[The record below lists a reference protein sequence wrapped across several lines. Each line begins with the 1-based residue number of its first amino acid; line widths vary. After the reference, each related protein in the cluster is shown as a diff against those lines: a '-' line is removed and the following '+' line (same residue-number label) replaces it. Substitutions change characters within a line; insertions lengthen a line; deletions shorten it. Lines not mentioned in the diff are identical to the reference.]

1 MCINPSNIEVN
12 GESVQVGCRLCW
24 QCRKNRVNDLVGRC
38 IAEQQTAS
46 QTLAV
51 TLTYTDE
58 AGANAAV
65 LVYKDVQDFM
75 KRFRKGGYTVRY
87 IVAGEYGSQKGRAH
101 WHAIFFLYGNTLNVV
116 EDPKERG
123 EWDIILPRYDDD
135 PWARIQWAPWSSK
148 SEGRGFAYFQQPDY
162 GGFRYLLKYVLKDQ
176 SQSVSITHLA
186 MSKKPPLGYAYFME
200 NAAQHVAQGVLPQ
213 SPDYSF
219 ADFDSNGKRRRYY
232 LQGRM
237 RELWIERIDE
247 LWREKRG
254 EPISNEWYE
263 LMRDKV
269 WDRNNPPE
277 PENFDLEAERARL
290 DENTRR
296 VHRARDVEQLQHKI
310 TTLAER
316 VGEQQAELEALE
328 QIEYFEGYIGRR
340 WLSVWARKDRSE
352 LLAEGYHSKWLVK
365 GKTKVARALRWLQV
379 HRSAPLISLSKIANG
394 GKSAES
400 SLKSLT
406 WQLDELE
413 SLQKHLYS
421 HQAGLWKRKRGDVI
435 ANARLQSHKR
445 HYLTLADAIDE
456 IRKRHA
462 AAKTGQKVAEA
473 VAAPEP
479 SFLGVGKPEKGA

>member
-1 MCINPSNIEVN
+1 MCINPSNIEVK
-12 GESVQVGCRLCW
+12 GETVQVGCRLCW

-65 LVYKDVQDFM
+65 LVYKDIQDFM
-75 KRFRKGGYTVRY
+75 KRFRFAGYKVRY

-101 WHAIFFLYGNTLNVV
+101 WHAIFFLYGKILNVV
-116 EDPKERG
+116 DDPDQRG

-176 SQSVSITHLA
+176 TQSVSITHLA
-186 MSKKPPLGYAYFME
+186 MSKKPPLGFGYFME

-213 SPDYSF
+213 SPDYAF

-247 LWREKRG
+247 LWRAKRG
-254 EPISNEWYE
+254 EPIANEWFE

-277 PENFDLEAERARL
+277 PESFDVEAERARL

-296 VHRARDVEQLQHKI
+296 VHRARDVESLQHKI
-310 TTLAER
+310 TTLAQR
-316 VGEQQAELEALE
+316 VGEQQALLEALE
-328 QIEYFEGYIGRR
+328 EIHYFEGYIGRR

-352 LLAEGYHSKWLVK
+352 LLAEGYNGQWRVK
-365 GKTKVARALRWLQV
+365 GRTKVARVLGWLQV
-379 HRSAPLISLSKIANG
+379 HQSAPLISLSNSENG

-400 SLKSLT
+400 SLSNLI
-406 WQLDELE
+406 WQLGELE
-413 SLQKHLYS
+413 SLQEHLYS
-421 HQAGLWKRKRGDVI
+421 HQARLWKPRRADVI
-435 ANARLQSHKR
+435 ANARLQAHKR
-445 HYLTLADAIDE
+445 HYLTLPGAIGE
-456 IRKRHA
+456 ISKRHA
-462 AAKTGQKVAEA
+462 AAKIGQKVAGA
-473 VAAPEP
+473 TVAPAP
-479 SFLGVGKPEKGA
+479 SCRGVKKPEKDA